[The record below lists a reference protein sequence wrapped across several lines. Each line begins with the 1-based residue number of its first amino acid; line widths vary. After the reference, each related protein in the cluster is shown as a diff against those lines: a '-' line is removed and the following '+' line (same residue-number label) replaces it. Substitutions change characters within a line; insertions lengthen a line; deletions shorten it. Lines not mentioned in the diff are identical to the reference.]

1 VTSTSNAAKAAQFLW
16 NAQQARENYRN
27 LPDEIAPRDT
37 QEAYAAQTAFH
48 ALAAPSRGV
57 VAGMKIAT
65 TTKVMQALMGIDHP
79 CGGAIFANT
88 IHKSPTR
95 LRCADFVNLRIECEI
110 AVRLSADMAGVA
122 HFTPANVRPLV
133 AEAMPAFELI
143 EDRNAVYRETR
154 ALSMIAENC
163 WNAGVVVAPPV
174 KFGNGFDIDAL
185 QGRLAINGKPVAEG
199 RADGPLAALAWL
211 ANLAMERGKPIRKGM
226 VVITGSL
233 VATASVSPGDIA
245 VFAIDGLGEAR
256 LELT

>member
-1 VTSTSNAAKAAQFLW
+1 LPENTNAVKAAQFLW
-16 NAQQARENYRN
+16 NAQQAREKYRN

-37 QEAYAAQTAFH
+37 REAYAAQTAFH

-88 IHKSPTR
+88 IHKSPAR

-110 AVRLSADMAGVA
+110 AVRLGADLTGVA
-122 HFTPANVRPLV
+122 QFTPEDVHPMV
-133 AEAMPAFELI
+133 AEVMPAFELI

-154 ALSMIAENC
+154 ALSMIADNC
-163 WNAGVVVAPPV
+163 WNAGIVIGAPV

-185 QGRLAINGKPVAEG
+185 QGRLAINGKMAAEG

-211 ANLAMERGKPIRKGM
+211 ANLAIERGKPIRKGM

-233 VATASVSPGDIA
+233 VATTSVSPGDIA